1 MIKEVKKYLSTSI
14 PAELVDDLLG
24 SYVQVKDNYRKEAFS
39 EVIGKSGRYAENVF
53 RILHFLDKNQVIK
66 EVRDM
71 SSIENS
77 INQNKSLSEP
87 IRLLIPRITRSIVY
101 TIRSKK
107 DSVHVKE
114 KIPDVMDAN
123 LNMTAV
129 NWILSELLR
138 ELTTNNEEEIAKII
152 RELMK
157 RNYSLIQTFEG
168 QKKVIKDLGAE
179 SEVLLLLYDC
189 LKDGMTRKELGVTL
203 DNYAA
208 STITNLL
215 KKLVKE
221 RKIHQA
227 KSGRYY
233 ITDNG
238 EKLVSDVIIES

>member
-1 MIKEVKKYLSTSI
+1 MIKEVKKYLSVSM
-14 PAELVDDLLG
+14 PADLVDDLLA
-24 SYVQVKDNYRKEAFS
+24 SYIQVKDNYRKEAFS

-66 EVRDM
+66 EVKDM
-71 SSIENS
+71 SGIENS
-77 INQNKSLSEP
+77 INQNKNLSEP
-87 IRLLIPRITRSIVY
+87 IRLLVPRITRSIVY

-114 KIPDVMDAN
+114 KIPDFMDAN

-152 RELMK
+152 KELMK

-168 QKKVIKDLGAE
+168 QKKIIKDLGAE

-189 LKDGMTRKELGVTL
+189 LQDGMTR
-203 DNYAA
+203 
-208 STITNLL
+208 
-215 KKLVKE
+215 
-221 RKIHQA
+221 
-227 KSGRYY
+227 
-233 ITDNG
+233 
-238 EKLVSDVIIES
+238 